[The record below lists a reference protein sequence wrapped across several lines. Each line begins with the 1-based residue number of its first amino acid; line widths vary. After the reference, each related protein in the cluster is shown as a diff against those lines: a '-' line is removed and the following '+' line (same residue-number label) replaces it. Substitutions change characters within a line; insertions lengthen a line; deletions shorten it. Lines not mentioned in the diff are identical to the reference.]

1 MTKNLT
7 VGNPAIL
14 LLSFAAPLFVGNL
27 FQQFYNMADTLIV
40 GRTIGVDAL
49 AAVGCTGSINFLIL
63 GFVIGFTQGASII
76 SSQRFGAGDACGVRR
91 SFAVSI
97 VLSLG
102 LTLVLMLVS
111 ICSARPLLVFL
122 KTPPAILEAAY
133 SYIVVIYW
141 GIAAAILFNLC
152 SSIMRAMGDSR
163 TPLIFLIIACIINVI
178 LDFLFVKA
186 FHTGVAGA
194 AYATVIAQ
202 VIAGLLCIP
211 VLIKKMPFLRITRED
226 WRSLSAAEVLA
237 HIKVALPMGFQMSII
252 AIGIVTVQFA
262 LNQLGITAVAA
273 YTASQKIDQFATMP
287 MASFGAAMTT
297 YAAQNYGAKKIE
309 RIRKGLI
316 QCSLMSCAFSLLMGL
331 LYFFLGADFASLF
344 IGKEPQAL
352 ALAHRYLRINGSFY
366 LFLACLF
373 IFRQTLQGLGN
384 SLIPTVAGIMELLMR
399 TFAAIILSRHFG
411 FLGICF
417 AGPLAYIGACI
428 PLSIALILTIKKLL
442 RKNRFLPAPIP
453 RPANP

>member
-14 LLSFAAPLFVGNL
+14 ILSFAAPLFAGNL
-27 FQQFYNMADTLIV
+27 FQQCYNMADTIIV
-40 GRTIGVDAL
+40 GRTIGVEAL

-76 SSQRFGAGDACGVRR
+76 TSQRFGAGDASGVRR

-97 VLSLG
+97 LLGVG
-102 LTLVLMLVS
+102 LTLVLMLIS
-111 ICSARPLLVFL
+111 MLSALPLLRL
-122 KTPPAILEAAY
+122 LQTPPEILDGAY
-133 SYIVVIYW
+133 SYIVVIYG
-141 GIAAAILFNLC
+141 GIGAAILFNLC
-152 SSIMRAMGDSR
+152 SNVMRAMGDSR
-163 TPLIFLIIACIINVI
+163 TPLIFLVIACIINII
-178 LDFLFVKA
+178 LDFLFILI

-202 VIAGLLCIP
+202 LLAGLLCIP
-211 VLIKKMPFLRITRED
+211 VLIKKIPLLRITQED
-226 WRSLSAAEVLA
+226 WRGITGAELLT
-237 HIKVALPMGFQMSII
+237 HIKGALPMGFQMSII

-262 LNQLGITAVAA
+262 LNQLGISAVAA

-297 YAAQNYGAKKIE
+297 YAAQNYGARKID

-316 QCSLMSCAFSLLMGL
+316 QCSLMSCAFSFLMGL
-331 LYFFLGADFASLF
+331 FYFFAGHHLAALF
-344 IGKEPQAL
+344 IGREPETL
-352 ALAHRYLRINGSFY
+352 ALAHRYLQINGSFY

-384 SLIPTVAGIMELLMR
+384 SLVPTIAGIMELLMR
-399 TFAAIILSRHFG
+399 TFAAIILSAHFG
-411 FLGICF
+411 FIGICF

-428 PLSIALILTIKKLL
+428 PLTSAIIFTIKKLL
-442 RKNRFLPAPIP
+442 RKERLL
-453 RPANP
+453 RT